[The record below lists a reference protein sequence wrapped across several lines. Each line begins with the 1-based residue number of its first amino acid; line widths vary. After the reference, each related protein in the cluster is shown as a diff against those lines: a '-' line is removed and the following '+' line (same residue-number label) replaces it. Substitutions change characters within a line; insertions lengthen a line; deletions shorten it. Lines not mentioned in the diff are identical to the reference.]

1 MKIPAWLPPH
11 LPTLGLL
18 IAYISLRPGPQH
30 FPLFSKTRPIPVRE
44 ALLVPGPRG
53 DDFSQLHVGDKEEM
67 PMWPAGA
74 FDMDAFHQSGVMLE
88 WYMGEIANT
97 TDKNTCLAERHG
109 YRSWLFQNSNN
120 EKIIEL
126 HAAPHGN
133 RHIVFDKTKKQPFGE
148 NMCMA
153 LAKDKNWEIT
163 TEVDRYNLRFVPI
176 HIEKATIRKKCQESY
191 DDWIGLHCAFSK
203 SLFVDHCITASE
215 LQSLSEA
222 YCRLYEEYC
231 CSSLGD
237 RDFRLEILNETTG
250 KYTVYAINHSSG
262 DTGMFALQSQKTVT
276 DPMPNST
283 LYLQPRYL
291 NVTADLITP
300 PTSPGPYP
308 LYMLTATKLGI
319 AARIDPQSS
328 SDVHFKIYEETPG
341 NINKHPMLVHFMNRE
356 INNESNPS
364 QCTLPNVQVYEPQ
377 SSGNSVQ
384 WEVVATDH
392 LWSNKTW
399 RVTCRDAYGF
409 LEDLRFV

>member
-53 DDFSQLHVGDKEEM
+53 DDFSQLLVGDKEEM
-67 PMWPAGA
+67 PVWPADA

-97 TDKNTCLAERHG
+97 KDKNTCLAERHG
-109 YRSWLFQNSNN
+109 YRSWLFQDSNID
-120 EKIIEL
+120 KDIEL

-133 RHIVFDKTKKQPFGE
+133 RRIVFDKTQKQPFGE

-153 LAKDKNWEIT
+153 LADANNWNT
-163 TEVDRYNLRFVPI
+163 TTAVDRHNLRFVPI
-176 HIEKATIRKKCQESY
+176 YIENATVRQKCQKGHE
-191 DDWIGLHCAFSK
+191 DWIGLHCAFSK
-203 SLFVDHCITASE
+203 TLFVDHCITTTE
-215 LQSLSEA
+215 LQSLPEA
-222 YCRLYEEYC
+222 YCSLYEEYC

-237 RDFRLEILNETTG
+237 RDFRLEIFDDTSHEFVQYSIDASGSET
-250 KYTVYAINHSSG
+250 
-262 DTGMFALQSQKTVT
+262 FALQSQDAVT
-276 DPMPNST
+276 DAMPNST

-291 NVTADLITP
+291 DVTQDLTTP
-300 PTSPGPYP
+300 PPDADPYP
-308 LYMLTATKLGI
+308 LYMLTSTELGI

-328 SDVHFKIYEETPG
+328 PEVHFTIYEETAG
-341 NINKHPMLVHFMNRE
+341 NINKHPMLVHFMDRE
-356 INNESNPS
+356 INSESNPS
-364 QCTLPNVQVYEPQ
+364 QCILPNVQVYKPQQ
-377 SSGNSVQ
+377 SSSPVK
-384 WEVVATDH
+384 WEVVPTTH
-392 LWSNKTW
+392 PWQNKTW